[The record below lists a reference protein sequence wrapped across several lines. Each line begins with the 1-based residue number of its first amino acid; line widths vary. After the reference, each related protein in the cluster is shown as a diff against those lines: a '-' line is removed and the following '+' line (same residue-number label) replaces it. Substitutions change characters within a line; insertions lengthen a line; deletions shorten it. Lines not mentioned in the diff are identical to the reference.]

1 MTKFS
6 KTAKKTRMTT
16 ERSSI
21 PTQRHNCHNETEWLI
36 EHVSDKT
43 TTQ

>member
-21 PTQRHNCHNETEWLI
+21 PTQRHNFHNEDRMVNRTR
-36 EHVSDKT
+36 
-43 TTQ
+43 Q